1 MKLITRSS
9 MPVNPLGEL
18 FENFFNRD
26 MDFLGNGKNALRH
39 PSVNVIETETD
50 YQMEVAAPGMNKS
63 DFNLSLDDNLLTI
76 SAETKSESEKTEKNY
91 TRREFS
97 FSNFKRSFHLP
108 DNINTEKIDASY
120 KDGVLNI
127 TLPKMVEEK
136 KDKNKVIKIS

>member
-26 MDFLGNGKNALRH
+26 MDFLGNGRNALRH
-39 PSVNVIETETD
+39 PSVNVVETEKD
-50 YQMEVAAPGMNKS
+50 FLMEVAAPGMNKS

-76 SAETKSESEKTEKNY
+76 SAERKEETEKTEKNY

-97 FSNFKRSFHLP
+97 FSSFKRSFHLP
-108 DNINTEKIDASY
+108 ENINVDKIDATY

-127 TLPKMVEEK
+127 TLPKMIEEK
-136 KDKNKVIKIS
+136 KDKNKIIKIS

>member
-1 MKLITRSS
+1 

-50 YQMEVAAPGMNKS
+50 YQMEVAAPGMNKL

-76 SAETKSESEKTEKNY
+76 SAETKSESEKAEKNY

-97 FSNFKRSFHLP
+97 FSSFKRAFHLP
-108 DNINTEKIDASY
+108 ENINTEKIDASY
-120 KDGVLNI
+120 KDGVLHI
-127 TLPKMVEEK
+127 TLPKMIEEK